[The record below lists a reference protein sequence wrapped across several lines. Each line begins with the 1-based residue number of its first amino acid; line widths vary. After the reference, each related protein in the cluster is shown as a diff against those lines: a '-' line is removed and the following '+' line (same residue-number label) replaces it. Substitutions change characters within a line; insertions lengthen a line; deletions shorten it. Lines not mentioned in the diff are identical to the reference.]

1 MTFQVIDDF
10 LPADDYRKLLTFVQD
25 QPMRYGSKSNGK
37 TDPYGHWSWKPIH
50 DNQKNLADLAFTLP
64 PILRDAWDKT
74 IKLIGP
80 IGNTAL
86 IRSYANGYTYGT
98 DGYFHT
104 DSDRHDER
112 TIILYMCDKW
122 EDDWGG
128 ETVCGKP
135 MQAVLPAPNRAL
147 IINSDQPH
155 AARAVSRKCNVIRT
169 TLMFKT
175 RPKRSQWFE
184 HLSQWL
190 VGRGALK
197 FEHSKGTLH
206 DHLVRVFDLLMRR
219 DGMTLE
225 VAYAGGLHSIYG
237 TNVYQKQL
245 LVPTPNTRG
254 VVASQFG
261 KEAEALAYLFSVLN
275 RPGCFERVLPH
286 KEDNWGLEMRH
297 DQTMTVSAIQLRS
310 LQLIEAANLLD
321 QDSLSKWPNIK
332 AVWEAAG

>member
-1 MTFQVIDDF
+1 MTFQVINDF

-25 QPMRYGSKSNGK
+25 QPMRYGSKSNGR
-37 TDPYGHWSWKPIH
+37 TDPHGHWSWKPIH
-50 DNQKNLADLAFTLP
+50 DNQKNLADLTGTLP
-64 PILRDAWDKT
+64 DS
-74 IKLIGP
+74 LIVP
-80 IGNTAL
+80 WRLVRERANLPNTAV

-112 TIILYMCDKW
+112 TIILYMCDTW
-122 EDDWGG
+122 ENDWAG
-128 ETVCGKP
+128 ETVGEGGEFWCAP
-135 MQAVLPAPNRAL
+135 RPNRAL
-147 IINSDQPH
+147 IIPSNMPH
-155 AARAVSRKCNVIRT
+155 AARAVSRKCNVLRT

-190 VGRGALK
+190 VDRGALK
-197 FEHSKGTLH
+197 FDHSKGTLH